1 MATGEPLEEEL
12 CGGRRWLLL
21 GGWGRSWRTAAA
33 AVAAAGGGGW
43 LREEELGPVSAGP
56 PPGWSLG
63 RLDSDRRDPQARG
76 RCSLQ
81 DAGVCIYILTVCRSA
96 CPACPARCASVDR
109 RAPAWQARQESP
121 ARARTR
127 NHCPAERSSQ
137 RPSHGGRR
145 PGGTWLMGGAG
156 CVARPAPAGPAGS
169 RRSGQDLYH
178 HPAERS
184 SQRPSHGGRRP
195 DGTCLPSGTFPASLV
210 LVCRRAQPGRP
221 GPGVSGAWHM
231 WRRVE

>member
-21 GGWGRSWRTAAA
+21 GGWGRSSRTAAA

-63 RLDSDRRDPQARG
+63 RLDRRDPQARG

-96 CPACPARCASVDR
+96 CPAGSARCASVAR
-109 RAPAWQARQESP
+109 RAPAWQDRQESP

-145 PGGTWLMGGAG
+145 PGSAVSSGWWGAI
-156 CVARPAPAGPAGS
+156 R
-169 RRSGQDLYH
+169 
-178 HPAERS
+178 
-184 SQRPSHGGRRP
+184 
-195 DGTCLPSGTFPASLV
+195 F
-210 LVCRRAQPGRP
+210 GRP
-221 GPGVSGAWHM
+221 GGETSIVIKNFKFMNNFSKSFFYF
-231 WRRVE
+231 